1 MAPTLE
7 AMIRG
12 ASTQEHVLK
21 AAKLSGAARQNS
33 EGAGPLTGNVSRARA
48 SLSKNRWPVL
58 IFAAAFTIRMA
69 LIVHNQSIG
78 PLGHTEAFNVARSI
92 VERGTFGNPYE
103 TADTGETAH
112 VAPLFPFV
120 LSLLMRLLGTGGAL
134 GAAVQTMTVAAASAL
149 YALFPALAETLFGD
163 RRIGIW
169 SGFAAAALPF
179 HLWLESVGT
188 HEGVY
193 AGLAIAILFLC
204 TSRWL
209 RRGIPKFSDCVRFG
223 IGWGV
228 AALVSPTVLP
238 VMAALLILWLGRG
251 DLRSAFLHAAVAG
264 LCCGL
269 VILPWI
275 IRNYFV
281 LGSASIIRDNFG
293 LELSVSNNDDASPLM
308 ADNYRLHT
316 FHHPFVDPV
325 EAREMKT
332 MGETAYYKMRLVSA
346 KLWIS
351 KNPSRFWSL
360 TLVRIREF
368 WFTDMNSR
376 VKSVFYGVLVVL
388 AFVGLVILGLSGRR
402 DALLLAVLW
411 AVYPI
416 PFYLIQIDPRY
427 RVPIDWSIWLLAA
440 FALSSIAGY
449 MLNHKR
455 PTIDDGQHK
464 PEG

>member
-1 MAPTLE
+1 M
-7 AMIRG
+7 
-12 ASTQEHVLK
+12 
-21 AAKLSGAARQNS
+21 
-33 EGAGPLTGNVSRARA
+33 
-48 SLSKNRWPVL
+48 L

-69 LIVHNQSIG
+69 LIVHNHSIG

-92 VERGTFGNPYE
+92 VEHGTFGNPYE
-103 TADTGETAH
+103 TAETGETAH

-120 LSLLMRLLGTGGAL
+120 LSLLMRLLGTGGTL
-134 GAAVQTMTVAAASAL
+134 GAVVQAMTVAAASAL
-149 YALFPALAETLFGD
+149 YALFPALAEALFGD

-169 SGFAAAALPF
+169 SGFAGAALPF

-209 RRGIPKFSDCVRFG
+209 KRGVPEFRDCIRFG
-223 IGWGV
+223 VGWGV
-228 AALVSPTVLP
+228 AALISPAALP
-238 VMAALLILWLGRG
+238 VAAALLILWLGYG
-251 DLRSAFLHAAVAG
+251 DFKKAFFHTTVAA
-264 LCCGL
+264 LCCVL

-275 IRNYFV
+275 IRNYFA

-293 LELSVSNNDDASPLM
+293 LELSVSNNDEASPLM
-308 ADNYRLHT
+308 ADNYRLRT
-316 FHHPFVDPV
+316 FRHPFVDRV
-325 EAREMKT
+325 EGRQMKT
-332 MGETAYYKMRLVSA
+332 MGETAYYKMRLDSA

-351 KNPSRFWSL
+351 KNPSRFLSL

-376 VKSVFYGVLVVL
+376 VKSAFYGVLVVL
-388 AFVGLVILGLSGRR
+388 AFVGLVMLGLSGRR

-416 PFYLIQIDPRY
+416 PFYLVQVDPRY

-440 FALSSIAGY
+440 FAVRSLAGY
-449 MLNHKR
+449 VLNHQR
-455 PTIDDGQHK
+455 PAVVDGQHK
-464 PEG
+464 PES